1 MLYDWPVSRR
11 NRTHPRLGALGE
23 FRGLG
28 ANDITRVHSGT
39 DIARAG
45 GNVQVWS
52 PDTGLVRRH
61 TPAANGNP
69 SGGGGPIRVG
79 HFSFNH
85 ITTVNARPGGQYN
98 GVALPQNLPIHVV
111 EPGSAAYAPRP
122 GVANPQND
130 ADFRRGRVGRAKPA
144 VAYRKIGPNNYERGV
159 FWPRNLPI
167 GTGVQPTDLHCIY
180 YESADGPYA
189 DGGNAAN
196 CLEVFRNYT
205 NRRKPVAEK
214 LVMYTQVGKRAFLDL
229 GRRGNT
235 ATHRAAMGGLDFMLW
250 AHSPFNSK
258 CGVYQIEYEILNHL
272 GNTTRRLNVWRF
284 HDTPPDNRAFD
295 IVDPQLSR
303 FNTVNNKFTVYT
315 ITNSRNAN
323 INAAY
328 HWEVENPGQWPDGCY
343 AIKVWLK
350 NIRASVGVGRAP
362 TTNERYYVAEWTV
375 KTQANGNRKLT
386 VTRSFRAKAANY
398 QPSFRECAN
407 RGKRKPRGK
416 GERR

>member
-23 FRGLG
+23 FRGLA

-45 GNVQVWS
+45 GNLDVWS

-85 ITTVNARPGGQYN
+85 ITNVNARPGNQYR
-98 GVALPQNLPIHVV
+98 GVALPQDLPIHVV
-111 EPGSAAYAPRP
+111 EPGSDAYSPRQ

-130 ADFRRGRVGRAKPA
+130 GDFRRGRVRRSKPA
-144 VAYRKIGPNNYERGV
+144 VAYRKLAANSYERIV
-159 FWPRNLPI
+159 FWPRSLPI
-167 GTGVQPTDLHCIY
+167 GTGVGPTDLHCIY

-189 DGGNAAN
+189 DGGNVAN
-196 CLEVFRNYT
+196 CLEVFRNYA

-214 LVMYTQVGKRAFLDL
+214 LVMYTQVGKQAFLDL
-229 GRRGNT
+229 GRARRS
-235 ATHRAAMGGLDFMLW
+235 AVHRPAMGGLDFMLW

-272 GNTTRRLNVWRF
+272 GNSTGRLNVWKF
-284 HDTPPDNRAFD
+284 HDNPPDNRAFD
-295 IVDPQLSR
+295 LVDSQLSR
-303 FNTVNNKFTVYT
+303 FNTVNNKFTVYV
-315 ITNSRNAN
+315 ITDSRNAV
-323 INAAY
+323 INTAY
-328 HWEVENPGQWPDGCY
+328 HWEVENPAQWPDGCY

-350 NIRASVGVGRAP
+350 NISASVGVGQDPR
-362 TTNERYYVAEWTV
+362 TNERYYVAEWLV
-375 KTQANGNRKLT
+375 ETQANGNRKLT
-386 VTRSFRAKAANY
+386 VTRSFQRKAANY
-398 QPSFRECAN
+398 QPTFKECE
-407 RGKRKPRGK
+407 KRK
-416 GERR
+416 ERRRREEGRRR